1 MPLTLDDIRDCL
13 EGAIPGVMATC
24 APDGTPNVAYLSQV
38 DYVDARH
45 VALSFQFFNKTRRNV
60 LADPRV
66 EILVAHPLTGALYRL
81 RARYLAT
88 QTEGPLFERMK
99 AKLSGIA
106 SHSGMAGVFHLLGSD
121 VYEVTDIDRVRKA
134 DLPSPTPGVN
144 RLAALRRC
152 TEALHGCCDLDGL
165 LEALL
170 DGLAR
175 ELHIEHALVLVH
187 DAAAQRLYTVA
198 SRGYG
203 RSGVGSEIGL
213 GEGVIGVAARQ
224 RVPVRVSHL
233 TSEQAYM
240 QAVRE
245 HLPPH
250 QPGDAGAAREIPWPG
265 LAEPHSQLAVPLLAC
280 GELVGV
286 LFVESEQDLRFS
298 YDDEDALVA
307 LGGQLAA
314 CLRQLQD
321 GEAADAAP
329 TPGQPVE
336 PRARHGV
343 PQGSPPG
350 PPHGPPHGSQQ
361 GSQHGSPQGT
371 PSPPPAQ
378 PAATPLHVRYYEQD
392 GSVFFDGDYIIKG
405 VAGAVLWTLLS
416 DHAASGRCEFTN
428 RELRLDPRVRL
439 PDVADNLEAR
449 LVLLARRL
457 AERGGSVQLA
467 KAGRGRLR
475 LEVGRPLLLQVLGA

>member
-24 APDGTPNVAYLSQV
+24 AADGTPNVAYLSQV

-66 EILVAHPLTGALYRL
+66 EILVAHPLTGALYRI

-106 SHSGMAGVFHLLGSD
+106 SHSGMAGVFHLLGAD
-121 VYEVTDIDRVRKA
+121 LYEVASIDRVRKA
-134 DLPSPTPGVN
+134 DLPAPAPGVN

-152 TEALHGCCDLDGL
+152 SQALQGCGDLDSL

-175 ELHIEHALVLVH
+175 ELHIDHALVLVH
-187 DAAAQRLYTVA
+187 DAAVQRLYTVA

-203 RSGVGSEIGL
+203 RSGVGSEIAL

-224 RVPVRVSHL
+224 RVPVRISHL

-250 QPGDAGAAREIPWPG
+250 QPGNAGAAREIPWPG

-329 TPGQPVE
+329 TPAHQVE
-336 PRARHGV
+336 PGARHGV
-343 PQGSPPG
+343 PQGSAPGPLHGPLDAPLHSAQLPPPG
-350 PPHGPPHGSQQ
+350 QSAGSDPR
-361 GSQHGSPQGT
+361 S
-371 PSPPPAQ
+371 
-378 PAATPLHVRYYEQD
+378 PAAAPLHVRYYEQD

-428 RELRLDPRVRL
+428 RELRLDARVRL

-457 AERGGSVQLA
+457 AERGGSVQLT

-475 LEVGRPLLLQVLGA
+475 LEVGRPLLLQALGG

>member
-38 DYVDARH
+38 EYVDAHH

-60 LADPRV
+60 LAQPRV
-66 EILVAHPLTGALYRL
+66 EILVAHPLTGALYRI

-121 VYEVTDIDRVRKA
+121 VYAVTAIDRVCKA
-134 DLPSPTPGVN
+134 DLPAPAPGVN

-152 TEALHGCCDLDGL
+152 TQALQGCSDLDSL
-165 LEALL
+165 LETLL
-170 DGLAR
+170 AGLER
-175 ELHIEHALVLVH
+175 ELRIDHALVLVH
-187 DAAAQRLYTVA
+187 DAAARRLYTVA

-213 GEGVIGVAARQ
+213 GEGVIGVAARE
-224 RVPVRVSHL
+224 RVPVRISHL

-240 QAVRE
+240 QAVRA
-245 HLPPH
+245 HLPADLPR
-250 QPGDAGAAREIPWPG
+250 DAGGPSREIPWPG
-265 LAEPHSQLAVPLLAC
+265 LTEPHSQLAVPLLAC

-298 YDDEDALVA
+298 YDDEDALMA

-321 GEAADAAP
+321 NEAADPAPPMAHALPAAM
-329 TPGQPVE
+329 E
-336 PRARHGV
+336 L
-343 PQGSPPG
+343 
-350 PPHGPPHGSQQ
+350 
-361 GSQHGSPQGT
+361 
-371 PSPPPAQ
+371 Q
-378 PAATPLHVRYYEQD
+378 PATNPQAALHVRYYEQD
-392 GSVFFDGDYIIKG
+392 SSVFFDGDYIIKG

-416 DHAASGRCEFTN
+416 DHAASGRSEFTN

-439 PDVADNLEAR
+439 PDIADNLEAR

-457 AERGGSVQLA
+457 AERGGCVQLT

-475 LEVGRPLLLQVLGA
+475 LEVGRPLLLQALGG